1 MTAAHPNYLTRFNT
15 VAIPSHDDLCFCGN
29 LENNLQGV
37 TVRSSDISHKA
48 VRGGSVC
55 GIVI

>member
-15 VAIPSHDDLCFCGN
+15 VAIPSHNDICFCGN

-37 TVRSSDISHKA
+37 TVRSPDISHKA
-48 VRGGSVC
+48 VR
-55 GIVI
+55 